1 MMDTDKI
8 INILLI
14 QLIEISYLRLEDEI
28 LGKKYFGFSSQQ
40 IK

>member
-14 QLIEISYLRLEDEI
+14 QLIEISYLRLEDKI
-28 LGKKYFGFSSQQ
+28 LGKKYFGFSS
-40 IK
+40 